1 MRGQVLCG
9 SCLGEVAPWWGG
21 ARRLR
26 RTSIQVVSGMSEL
39 PRARS
44 VGYSHALVGVRVSAD
59 CSIYEHECERVEDA
73 WACVC
78 SNWMDAGLGLRGGV
92 DSLRRPYRDLHFV
105 SVVSLLRL

>member
-9 SCLGEVAPWWGG
+9 SCLGAVAPWWGG

-39 PRARS
+39 PACS
-44 VGYSHALVGVRVSAD
+44 VGYSHALVGVRVNAD

-73 WACVC
+73 WTCVC